1 MRYDLAA
8 NRKNV
13 DAQITV
19 AEPPSPCWRGGDI
32 IEGDNLPSVVTR
44 TKTPRLTIKRS
55 GSDCLPLNKQH
66 RDHAEMVKRLH
77 DSGRAQHATK

>member
-1 MRYDLAA
+1 MRHDLAA
-8 NRKNV
+8 NRKDV

-19 AEPPSPCWRGGDI
+19 AEPPSPFLARGDI
-32 IEGDNLPSVVTR
+32 IEGDYQTCFVTR

-66 RDHAEMVKRLH
+66 RDHAEIMQRW
-77 DSGRAQHATK
+77 